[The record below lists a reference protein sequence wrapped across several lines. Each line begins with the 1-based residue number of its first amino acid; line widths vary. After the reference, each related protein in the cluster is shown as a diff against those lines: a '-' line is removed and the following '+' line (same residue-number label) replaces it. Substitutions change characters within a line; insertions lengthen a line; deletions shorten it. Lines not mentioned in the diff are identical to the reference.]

1 MSSEDLFLI
10 KAPLLNTAL
19 SSYENFSS
27 DQSIENL
34 IMCEF
39 KALRYLSKTK
49 QKYCHSKSR

>member
-10 KAPLLNTAL
+10 KALLLDTAL